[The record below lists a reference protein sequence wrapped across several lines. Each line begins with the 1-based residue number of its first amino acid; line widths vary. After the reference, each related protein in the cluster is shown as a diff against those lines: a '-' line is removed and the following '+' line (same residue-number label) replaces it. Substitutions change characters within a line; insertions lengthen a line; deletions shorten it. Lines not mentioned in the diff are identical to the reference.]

1 MTHVFA
7 AMEACTAE
15 IKVKTKKIQM
25 RKKSSISTKF
35 LVGNEIAGL
44 L

>member
-1 MTHVFA
+1 VFA

-15 IKVKTKKIQM
+15 FRVKTKTIQM
-25 RKKSSISTKF
+25 RKKSSIAEKS
-35 LVGNEIAGL
+35 LVGNKIAGL